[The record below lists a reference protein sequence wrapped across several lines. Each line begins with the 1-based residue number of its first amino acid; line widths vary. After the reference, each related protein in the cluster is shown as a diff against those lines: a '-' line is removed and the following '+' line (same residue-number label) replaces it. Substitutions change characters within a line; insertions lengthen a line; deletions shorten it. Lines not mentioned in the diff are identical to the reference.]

1 MICTCTARAA
11 APLHVS
17 GGYFSW
23 TVHLLQHHTTTHT
36 PVQSQPTAVSAPV
49 WFRGPRT
56 CVGVKL
62 AARLRCVLRGSAT
75 GCFEVLLDV
84 QACVADL
91 SQRAGERGQE
101 RVQKAL

>member
-1 MICTCTARAA
+1 MLLHHFTSVGDISHGQFIDCNITLRPTRQSNRNQPL
-11 APLHVS
+11 PLHP
-17 GGYFSW
+17 
-23 TVHLLQHHTTTHT
+23 L
-36 PVQSQPTAVSAPV
+36 

-56 CVGVKL
+56 CVGVKP
-62 AARLRCVLRGSAT
+62 AARLGCVLRGSAT